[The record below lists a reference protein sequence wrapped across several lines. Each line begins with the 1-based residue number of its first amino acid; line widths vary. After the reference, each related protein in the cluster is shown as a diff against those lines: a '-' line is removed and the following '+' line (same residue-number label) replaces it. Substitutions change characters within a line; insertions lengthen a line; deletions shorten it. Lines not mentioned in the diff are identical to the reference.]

1 MDTSKQAQTQ
11 LQLQQSDQ
19 STYDAY
25 NANGVL
31 AIEIIYGNRSSQ
43 RPLTAYTWFIQLSPA
58 LNVHIDYTLER
69 YWYNRPIEHRM
80 QAFYPLNGNSML
92 SYG

>member
-43 RPLTAYTWFIQLSPA
+43 RPLTAYT
-58 LNVHIDYTLER
+58 
-69 YWYNRPIEHRM
+69 
-80 QAFYPLNGNSML
+80 
-92 SYG
+92 